1 MGRLIKAIGMGLG
14 VAALLAGAPARAAWL
29 EARNKHFIVY
39 GDVSEKKMRRF
50 VDRLE
55 RFGGALRA
63 VLGIPEP
70 DFGTSSQ
77 VRIYLVPSEAAVRK
91 AMRAAGSNVAG
102 FYRPALSGPIIVAP
116 AGLNN
121 GDEYFT
127 ADLVLFHEYTHHVL
141 IGDVGANYP
150 GWITEGLA
158 ELFATAQVEE
168 DGSVTIGHA
177 ANARAYTVL
186 SDNPMA
192 VAQLIETDG
201 KKLDVDQTE
210 EKYAR
215 GWLLCHYLLLG
226 GKRPDQLPN
235 YIKLISAGKTPAEAG
250 KEAFGDLKALNA
262 ELNRYRSG
270 KLSGLRVKADRIA
283 IDPVTIR
290 ALDAAEAAIMP
301 LHLRS
306 TAGETEQE
314 AAAALPAAR
323 KIAAAY
329 PQSAFVHRVIAEV
342 AYDAKNNA
350 EAEAEADRALAIDP
364 RNIDA
369 AVYKANVHF
378 RRASEAKPADPA
390 LWKAARRWIGKANAL
405 DPNYALPF
413 VMFYSSFIEAGVAP
427 TPNALDG
434 LMRAVVLAPQSEE
447 ARGLAFA
454 AMINKGDLKAARQIL
469 APVAFNPHGSP
480 DNPARPLIAMIDN
493 GATLEEVR
501 AAWEAA
507 TAEREA
513 KAKAGEKSK

>member
-1 MGRLIKAIGMGLG
+1 MGQYLKALAGGL
-14 VAALLAGAPARAAWL
+14 VTAALFAAAPAQAAWL

-39 GDVSEKKMRRF
+39 GNVSEKKMRRF
-50 VDRLE
+50 ADRLE

-63 VLGIPEP
+63 MLGIPEP

-77 VRIYLVPSEAAVRK
+77 VRIYLVSSETAVRK
-91 AMRAAGSNVAG
+91 AMGRGSNNVSG

-116 AGLNN
+116 AGLSE

-177 ANARAYTVL
+177 ANARVDMIMVD
-186 SDNPMA
+186 SPMP

-201 KKLDVDQTE
+201 KRLDEEQTL

-226 GKRPDQLPN
+226 GKRPDQLSN

-250 KEAFGDLKALNA
+250 QEAFGDLKALNA
-262 ELNRYRSG
+262 ELNRYRTSR
-270 KLSGLRVKADRIA
+270 LSGLRVKAERIP
-283 IDPVTIR
+283 IDPVTVR

-306 TAGETEQE
+306 TTGETEKE
-314 AAAALPAAR
+314 AVAELPAAR
-323 KIAAAY
+323 QIAATY

-342 AYDAKNNA
+342 AFDAKNDA
-350 EAEAEADRALAIDP
+350 EAETEADRALAIDP

-369 AVYKANVHF
+369 AVYKAYVAI
-378 RRASEAKPADPA
+378 RRASEAKPADPV
-390 LWKAARRWIGKANAL
+390 LWKAARRTIAKANAL

-413 VMFYSSFIEAGVAP
+413 VMFYSSFTQTDMPP
-427 TPNALDG
+427 TANAFDG
-434 LMRAVVLAPQSEE
+434 LMRAVALAPQSDEV
-447 ARGLAFA
+447 RVLAFNA
-454 AMINKGDLKAARQIL
+454 LLQKGDLKLARHVL
-469 APVAFNPHGSP
+469 APVAFDPHGSA
-480 DNPARPLIAMIDN
+480 DNPARPMIALIDK

-501 AAWEAA
+501 AAWATA

-513 KAKAGEKSK
+513 KAKAGATTK